1 MENEKTSNR
10 EISFLEF
17 WTLIY
22 NNLKFIIVSVIIFGS
37 ILTIYAWFIQVPDYK
52 SNADVMVQVAQ
63 DSGSSET
70 NFDLVNAF
78 RLIDTVAELM
88 EKEVVLEN
96 AKLRLENLG
105 YSDISVRYLREG
117 LSISSSS
124 TSYFITIIFIDEN
137 VDLAKDAVDEVINA
151 VIEETDI
158 ADAFP
163 VLTNKIRRTSY
174 ATDAS
179 YNSPNKLFS
188 SFVGVGLGLLF
199 SISFVLVKE
208 TFSSNFKNKDE
219 IETALDLPVIGLIP
233 IMNDKE
239 NKRNGKK

>member
-22 NNLKFIIVSVIIFGS
+22 NNLKFIIVSVSIFGF

-105 YSDISVRYLREG
+105 YNDISVRYLREG

-151 VIEETDI
+151 VIEETDV

-163 VLTNKIRRTSY
+163 VLTNKIRR
-174 ATDAS
+174 
-179 YNSPNKLFS
+179 NK
-188 SFVGVGLGLLF
+188 
-199 SISFVLVKE
+199 I
-208 TFSSNFKNKDE
+208 
-219 IETALDLPVIGLIP
+219 
-233 IMNDKE
+233 
-239 NKRNGKK
+239 